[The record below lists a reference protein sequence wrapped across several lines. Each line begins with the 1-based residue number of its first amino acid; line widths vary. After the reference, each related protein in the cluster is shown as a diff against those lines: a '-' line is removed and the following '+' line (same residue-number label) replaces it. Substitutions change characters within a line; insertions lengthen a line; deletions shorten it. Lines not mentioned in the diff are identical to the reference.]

1 MTNRKLDGKKILMVI
16 ARKDFRDEEY
26 FIPKKI
32 FEDNGAEVK
41 TASSKIGAI
50 LGFLGGET
58 EADMTIKN
66 SKAEDFDAVVF
77 VGGNGAQE
85 YFEDEE
91 AHRVIRDFYGAG
103 KTIGAICIA
112 PVILAKTSILKDKKA
127 TVWQSP
133 TDKTGPRILEQAG
146 CSVSTSSIEKSDNI
160 ITANGREASEE
171 FANEIV
177 GELAKK

>member
-1 MTNRKLDGKKILMVI
+1 MTNQKLQGKKILMVI

-32 FEDNGAEVK
+32 FEDNGAETK
-41 TASSKIGAI
+41 TASSKTGAI

-58 EADMTIKN
+58 EADINIKDI
-66 SKAEDFDAVVF
+66 KAENFDAVVF

-85 YFEDEE
+85 YFDDEE
-91 AHRVIRDFYGAG
+91 AHRVIKEFHDAG

-112 PVILAKTSILKDKKA
+112 PVILAKTSVLKNKKA

-133 TDKTGPRILEQAG
+133 TDKTGPKILEQAG
-146 CSVSTSSIEKSDNI
+146 CSVSTSNIEKSDNI

-171 FANEIV
+171 FAKTIME
-177 GELAKK
+177 ELARR